1 MEGVMKRKLL
11 VIVMFVAPAFFLAA
25 GSAPAQQSTCTVTVR
40 PDTFTVREFGQTV
53 EATVTASSPECPFT
67 VTTRFPWIS
76 VSPSAGK
83 GSAIV
88 KIKAEGN
95 LGLQQRVGE
104 VKVDDYAV
112 SIVQPGAPKLDR

>member
-1 MEGVMKRKLL
+1 
-11 VIVMFVAPAFFLAA
+11 
-25 GSAPAQQSTCTVTVR
+25 
-40 PDTFTVREFGQTV
+40 
-53 EATVTASSPECPFT
+53 